1 MSYALTRTSM
11 ALDGFTIRAMED
23 LSRKWSIS
31 KAEVVRRAVRQL
43 KEKAD
48 QEERL
53 PSPLE
58 ALEWLQ
64 SGGGLVAEDAAR
76 FRAEVEEE
84 RKARRYWWE
93 EA

>member
-43 KEKAD
+43 KEKAE